1 MHIIILRTCVCERA
15 CVKMREQAP
24 GKRTEGRGSK
34 AEPSGANPGRKQ
46 GRVER
51 SEPRTEARRS
61 RAERTRD
68 GSKAEPSGANRGRK
82 QGRAERSESRAE
94 ECGRGRKE
102 TEILEVTQGSCF

>member
-24 GKRTEGRGSK
+24 GKRTKGSGSEG
-34 AEPSGANPGRKQ
+34 GA
-46 GRVER
+46 ER
-51 SEPRTEARRS
+51 SEPGTEARQS
-61 RAERTRD
+61 RAERTEG

-82 QGRAERSESRAE
+82 QGGAERSESGTE

>member
-24 GKRTEGRGSK
+24 GKRTEGSGSK
-34 AEPSGANPGRKQ
+34 AEPSGA
-46 GRVER
+46 
-51 SEPRTEARRS
+51 S
-61 RAERTRD
+61 
-68 GSKAEPSGANRGRK
+68 RGRK
-82 QGRAERSESRAE
+82 QGRAERSEPRAE

>member
-24 GKRTEGRGSK
+24 GKRTEGS
-34 AEPSGANPGRKQ
+34 
-46 GRVER
+46 
-51 SEPRTEARRS
+51 
-61 RAERTRD
+61 

-82 QGRAERSESRAE
+82 QGGAERSEPRAEAKAEPSGANPGRKQGRAERSEPRTE